1 MNPSRQWIFPV
12 ANTAFRGALAMFAD
26 LEVKNRERLHV
37 DGPVIYVSNHLSN
50 LDPPIVASLLP
61 RRALFLAKRELFNNP
76 LSTSFLKGWGAYPVS
91 RYSADLAALRWMR
104 AMLAQNRAIVMFPE
118 GTRSR
123 NLEGLIKAHIGT
135 ALLAAQTGATLVP
148 LGIYGTD
155 NLQNILKVFM
165 PIAKIR
171 VSVGEPFNVRSDISR
186 RAALERA
193 TDEIMTA
200 SDAGVTDTWPWPIAT
215 EIVSPGYQRSPVVL
229 CFHSELGTRLSCS
242 FGRSMPVGPT
252 IPSFSAYS

>member
-193 TDEIMTA
+193 TDEIMTRVA
-200 SDAGVTDTWPWPIAT
+200 MNLPPERHGIYADKVSKSFELTCLIENRPAAEPAAEAFAAT
-215 EIVSPGYQRSPVVL
+215 MSSPTSRRS
-229 CFHSELGTRLSCS
+229 
-242 FGRSMPVGPT
+242 
-252 IPSFSAYS
+252 A

>member
-1 MNPSRQWIFPV
+1 MKPSRQWIFPV

-26 LEVKNRERLHV
+26 LEVKNRERLDV

-61 RRALFLAKRELFNNP
+61 HRALFLAKRELFNNP

-91 RYSADLAALRWMR
+91 RYSADLAALRWVR

-193 TDEIMTA
+193 TDEIMTRVA
-200 SDAGVTDTWPWPIAT
+200 MNLPPERHGIYADKVSKSFELTSLIENRPAAEPAAEALAAT
-215 EIVSPGYQRSPVVL
+215 MSSPTSRRS
-229 CFHSELGTRLSCS
+229 
-242 FGRSMPVGPT
+242 
-252 IPSFSAYS
+252 A

>member
-193 TDEIMTA
+193 TDEIMTRVA
-200 SDAGVTDTWPWPIAT
+200 MNLPPERHGIYADKVSKSFELTSLIENRPAAEPAAEAFAAT
-215 EIVSPGYQRSPVVL
+215 MSSPTSRRS
-229 CFHSELGTRLSCS
+229 
-242 FGRSMPVGPT
+242 
-252 IPSFSAYS
+252 A

>member
-193 TDEIMTA
+193 TDEIMTRVA
-200 SDAGVTDTWPWPIAT
+200 MNLPPERHGIYADKVSKSFELTSSIENRQAAEPAAEAFAAT
-215 EIVSPGYQRSPVVL
+215 MSSPTSRRS
-229 CFHSELGTRLSCS
+229 
-242 FGRSMPVGPT
+242 
-252 IPSFSAYS
+252 A

>member
-76 LSTSFLKGWGAYPVS
+76 FSTSFLKGWGAYPVS

-186 RAALERA
+186 RAAFERA
-193 TDEIMTA
+193 TDEIMTRVA
-200 SDAGVTDTWPWPIAT
+200 MNLPPERHGIYADKVSKSFELTSSIENRQAAEPAAEALAAT
-215 EIVSPGYQRSPVVL
+215 MSSPTSRRS
-229 CFHSELGTRLSCS
+229 
-242 FGRSMPVGPT
+242 
-252 IPSFSAYS
+252 A